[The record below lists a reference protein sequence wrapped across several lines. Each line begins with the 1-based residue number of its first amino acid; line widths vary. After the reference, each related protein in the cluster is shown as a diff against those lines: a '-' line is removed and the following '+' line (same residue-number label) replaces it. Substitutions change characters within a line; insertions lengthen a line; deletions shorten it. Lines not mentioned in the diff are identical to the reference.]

1 MTARRKAQPGR
12 RKRAT
17 KKAKPDGM
25 RAVPFKKVKRE
36 TVEWF
41 WDGLIPYGMLTLIVG
56 DPGLGKSL
64 LTVHLAAK
72 ASREGVSSILLS
84 AEDHKG
90 ATIRPRLE
98 AAKADLGL
106 VHHIEVRRDG
116 VEDGVFLPD
125 DGDRLDRIIGKTKAR
140 LVVVDP
146 LTAHLP
152 QNINS
157 WHDQSVRLAL
167 APLHRS
173 AEKHGCAVVVVAHL
187 NKGAGQ
193 DPLYRTG
200 GSIGLPAA
208 VRSALL
214 LARDPDDPGGERGSQ
229 RVLAHIKCNVGPLSA
244 SRACEIKTRA
254 LRGKQASNAA
264 YLKVNGLS
272 DVSGAELLNADREE
286 ASRQSNAEQFL
297 IEELAEGPRRTSEIK
312 TAARDA
318 GHSWRTVER
327 AKQQLGIKP
336 KRVGGKGRKGKRG
349 GGAGYWE
356 WEL

>member
-1 MTARRKAQPGR
+1 MTARRKAQPRQR
-12 RKRAT
+12 RRTA
-17 KKAKPDGM
+17 KKDEPNGM
-25 RAVPFKKVKRE
+25 RAVSYKKVKRE

-41 WDGLIPYGMLTLIVG
+41 WDGLIPYGMLTLVVG

-98 AAKADLGL
+98 AAKADLRL

-157 WHDQSVRLAL
+157 WHDQSVPACPRTASSFSRETWLRGSGCGAPQQGSRPRPALPHRREHRASSRCPLRLATGT
-167 APLHRS
+167 RS
-173 AEKHGCAVVVVAHL
+173 RRFRGR
-187 NKGAGQ
+187 AGQ
-193 DPLYRTG
+193 SESAGPHQVQRRA
-200 GSIGLPAA
+200 SIGEPRLRDQNQD
-208 VRSALL
+208 V
-214 LARDPDDPGGERGSQ
+214 AR
-229 RVLAHIKCNVGPLSA
+229 
-244 SRACEIKTRA
+244 
-254 LRGKQASNAA
+254 
-264 YLKVNGLS
+264 
-272 DVSGAELLNADREE
+272 
-286 ASRQSNAEQFL
+286 
-297 IEELAEGPRRTSEIK
+297 
-312 TAARDA
+312 
-318 GHSWRTVER
+318 
-327 AKQQLGIKP
+327 
-336 KRVGGKGRKGKRG
+336 
-349 GGAGYWE
+349 
-356 WEL
+356 